1 MFRVQRLMARLHC
14 DKVHFE
20 LSDTV
25 VGIINVYHCTRG
37 LVLTDLLPGL
47 ETVVAAP

>member
-1 MFRVQRLMARLHC
+1 MFGVQRLMARHC

-25 VGIINVYHCTRG
+25 VDIINVYHFERG

-47 ETVVAAP
+47 GTVVAAP